1 MAVEDFRNA
10 SPAQSI
16 SVIIGLLVAGAG
28 LALWLL
34 PAGSIDPGEVG
45 GSRLPSIDCKSVVGA
60 WLEEPSQ
67 GLGRERC
74 DNNRSDRLLLGSLI
88 AGIGIAI
95 GWGGW
100 VMNSKSPRAGSTHSA
115 GKTAMARSQSHHSS
129 TPGPD
134 EGDAPPPRD
143 QRPPPGWW
151 WDGNKWNPPA
161 E

>member
-1 MAVEDFRNA
+1 MAEGFRNA
-10 SPAQSI
+10 SPAQST
-16 SVIIGLLVAGAG
+16 SVIIGLLVTGAG
-28 LALWLL
+28 FALWLL
-34 PAGSIDPGEVG
+34 PAGSIDLGEVD

-88 AGIGIAI
+88 AGVGIAI

-100 VMNSKSPRAGSTHSA
+100 VMNSNGPRGGSTHSPSE
-115 GKTAMARSQSHHSS
+115 TATPSQSDPSA

-134 EGDAPPPRD
+134 ERKTAPPKD

-161 E
+161 D